1 MSKNFVRE
9 IDGIKNINKQEFY
22 TNKANDLLS
31 TKEHNYIRKENQ
43 EYHCLTDNVKQ
54 TKVTNIRYTDTTAK
68 PNVNY
73 NLLSVDNSQV
83 PKTNTNTIS
92 ALSLVSALEAK
103 DQQLQK
109 LQADLASL
117 GGKKP
122 EIIFYAGSGDECV
135 VCDTILTEVENH
147 DNTGSGSI
155 NPTELDA
162 HNNSYIIDCLL
173 TLNNVSFNAENK
185 TATITYNNAFKNFD
199 FYDYNFSITINAPS
213 SQITQII
220 FYDDFMSIKFG
231 TAPNSPF
238 TGTIPL
244 EVTLNPES
252 QAL

>member
-31 TKEHNYIRKENQ
+31 TKEHNYIRKETEQ
-43 EYHCLTDNVKQ
+43 YHCLTDNVKQ
-54 TKVTNIRYTDTTAK
+54 TKATNVRYTDTTAK

-73 NLLSVDNSQV
+73 NLLTIDNTQV
-83 PKTNTNTIS
+83 PNTNTNTLS
-92 ALSLVSALEAK
+92 ATSLVEALEAK
-103 DQQLQK
+103 DKQLQK

-135 VCDTILTEVENH
+135 VCDTILTE
-147 DNTGSGSI
+147 
-155 NPTELDA
+155 LDA

-185 TATITYNNAFKNFD
+185 TATINYYDAFKNFN

-220 FYDDFMSIKFG
+220 FYGDFMSIKFG

-244 EVTLNPES
+244 EVTLNPEPE
-252 QAL
+252 APRN